1 MKIGI
6 IARTWFTSTK
16 GGSERYV
23 ARLFEELRKN
33 HEVKV
38 ITFDRSEDKDVIQIQ
53 LPKISLVTQALF
65 SFLASRKMNKIKPDV
80 CLINQYWA
88 EFSPL
93 LLKVPW
99 IPIIHDVG
107 LFYSEWAREHRL
119 KHFVRTKILDRI
131 AKKAKLVIVPSK
143 LTATD
148 LQNYLNSPSE
158 KLKIIPEGVDLD
170 NFRPR
175 VVKHEGIN
183 IVCVARI
190 APNKAQD
197 VLLKAFKSVK
207 ERHPKVRLYL
217 VGGVMR
223 DQRKY
228 YEKLERMVETLK
240 IDDVIFTGYVSDR
253 DLAGYYSLADIY
265 VQPSTAEEGWG
276 ITIAEAFA
284 SKKPVVCADIFQRT
298 GVADFDRALVV
309 RGGDTEELKEAIELL
324 IEDKKKRGKIAENG
338 YDFAQKLSWRSMT
351 NEIIQAANTLLGN

>member
-16 GGSERYV
+16 GGSERYI

-38 ITFDRSEDKDVIQIQ
+38 ITFDRSEDKDVIQIK
-53 LPKISLVTQALF
+53 LPKFSLVTQALF

-119 KHFVRTKILDRI
+119 KHFVRTKILDRVTR
-131 AKKAKLVIVPSK
+131 KAKLVIVPSK
-143 LTATD
+143 LTADD
-148 LQNYLNSPSE
+148 LQNYLNAPPE
-158 KLKIIPEGVDLD
+158 KVKTIPEGVDLE
-170 NFRPR
+170 NFKPR
-175 VVKHEGIN
+175 VVKHEGTN

-197 VLLKAFKSVK
+197 VLLKAFKLVK
-207 ERHPKVRLYL
+207 EGHPEVKLYL
-217 VGGVMR
+217 VGGVLK

-228 YEKLERMVETLK
+228 YEKLERIVEKLK
-240 IDDVIFTGYVSDR
+240 IRDVVFTGYVSDQ
-253 DLAGYYSLADIY
+253 DLAGYYNLADIY
-265 VQPSTAEEGWG
+265 VQPSIGEEGWG

-284 SKKPVVCADIFQRT
+284 SKKPVICADIFCKT
-298 GVADFDRALVV
+298 GVADTDRALIV
-309 RGGDTEELKEAIELL
+309 RGGDTEELTKAIQLL
-324 IEDKKKRGKIAENG
+324 VEDREKRRVIAENG
-338 YDFAQKLSWRSMT
+338 YDFAQKLSWKKMAD
-351 NEIIQAANTLLGN
+351 EIVLTANTLLGN